1 MQQTHGVNNTIREIR
16 MVGGDGFEPPTY
28 AV

>member
-1 MQQTHGVNNTIREIR
+1 MQRTHGVNNTIGEIS

-28 AV
+28 AM